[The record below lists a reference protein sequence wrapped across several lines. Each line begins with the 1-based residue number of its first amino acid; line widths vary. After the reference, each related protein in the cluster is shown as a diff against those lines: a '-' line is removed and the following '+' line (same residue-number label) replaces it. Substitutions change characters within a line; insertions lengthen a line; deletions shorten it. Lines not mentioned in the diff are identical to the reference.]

1 MYNINRKIRRPSGR
15 DRGYEHPHE
24 NEIGHDRR
32 RLRQHSPRDPGGAR
46 LFESR
51 AAGGGVDRATA
62 LGDPSAFGIGSAP
75 GVGSGAPDGPSTP
88 GGRGGSGPPRGQGA
102 GGTASVDA
110 GPPGRGSE
118 ADTPEGGDRR
128 RSTR

>member
-1 MYNINRKIRRPSGR
+1 MYNINRKIRRPSGG

-62 LGDPSAFGIGSAP
+62 LGDPSAFGIGSDP
-75 GVGSGAPDGPSTP
+75 GVGSVAPDVPSTP
-88 GGRGGSGPPRGQGA
+88 DGRGDSGPPRGQGA
-102 GGTASVDA
+102 GGTDTVEERS
-110 GPPGRGSE
+110 PGRRGE
-118 ADTPEGGDRR
+118 ADRQGEVNRR
-128 RSTR
+128 EVS